1 MPNSMLTR
9 PTLRFQEFQG
19 AWETI
24 TLSSICDL
32 ITKGTTPKA
41 FQKGPVNFI
50 KIESLDGR
58 KIRLNK
64 CSEIDLETH
73 QSELRRSIL
82 KEGDILFAI
91 AGATIGKVGVVDEN
105 VLPAN
110 TNQALSIIRLND
122 KNLNDFLL
130 HTLSSSVMR
139 KYIYQ
144 NIAVGA
150 QPNISLGQM
159 GDFKFSLPEKK
170 EREKIAD
177 FLSSIDKK
185 ISLLKEKYAL
195 LNQYKKGVMQKL
207 FKQEIR
213 FKDDNGNDFPDWQI
227 KPLSKLAD
235 KNSLKNKDN
244 AVNAVLTNSAKSGIV
259 NQGDYFNKD
268 IANQG
273 NLTGY
278 TVVEKNDFIYNPR
291 ISELAPVG
299 PIKRNHIGQGV
310 MSPLYTAFRFKDENV
325 LDYLEQYFN
334 TTMWHRYMHSIANF
348 GARHDRMNIT
358 SADFY
363 ALPLPIPS
371 EAEREKIVSFIK
383 ALEAKVN
390 AVNEQIELT
399 QTFKKG
405 LLQQMFV

>member
-1 MPNSMLTR
+1 MERITVK
-9 PTLRFQEFQG
+9 LRFNDFKDSWIKTKFQSQCLKISSGKNKIEEYGQFPVYGSTGKLGYTNNFTHDGNYILVARVGANAGQLNCVQGKFGVTDNTLVIELENEDEFIFYYYLLQSVNLNKFIFG
-19 AWETI
+19 
-24 TLSSICDL
+24 SGQPL
-32 ITKGTTPKA
+32 ITGGMLK
-41 FQKGPVNFI
+41 
-50 KIESLDGR
+50 SL
-58 KIRLNK
+58 N
-64 CSEIDLETH
+64 
-73 QSELRRSIL
+73 IL
-82 KEGDILFAI
+82 
-91 AGATIGKVGVVDEN
+91 
-105 VLPAN
+105 
-110 TNQALSIIRLND
+110 
-122 KNLNDFLL
+122 
-130 HTLSSSVMR
+130 
-139 KYIYQ
+139 
-144 NIAVGA
+144 
-150 QPNISLGQM
+150 QPNIRV
-159 GDFKFSLPEKK
+159 
-170 EREKIAD
+170 ERQKIAD
-177 FLSSIDKK
+177 FLSSVDKK
-185 ISLLKEKYAL
+185 ISLLKEKHAL
-195 LNQYKKGVMQKL
+195 LTQYKKGVMQKL

-213 FKDDNGNDFPDWQI
+213 FKDDNGNAFPDWQI

-235 KNSLKNKDN
+235 KNNLKNKDN

-363 ALPLPIPS
+363 ALPIPLPC
-371 EAEREKIVSFIK
+371 EGEREKIVSFIK
-383 ALEAKVN
+383 ALETKVN

-399 QTFKKG
+399 KTFKKG